1 MYCLGPILPS
11 GSNTQERAQAVLKF
25 NNRCLSV
32 GCLVASPNFNE
43 FNYNV
48 SDKERRPVN
57 TIQDEV
63 FLRRISSPLILC
75 SLIFLFDFALSES
88 TWRTV
93 RSQVRHCTC
102 QTPEISVLQYYCSA
116 VSSILI
122 HFDTLM

>member
-1 MYCLGPILPS
+1 M
-11 GSNTQERAQAVLKF
+11 
-25 NNRCLSV
+25 
-32 GCLVASPNFNE
+32 
-43 FNYNV
+43 

-93 RSQVRHCTC
+93 RSQELRLPDADRVRHCTC